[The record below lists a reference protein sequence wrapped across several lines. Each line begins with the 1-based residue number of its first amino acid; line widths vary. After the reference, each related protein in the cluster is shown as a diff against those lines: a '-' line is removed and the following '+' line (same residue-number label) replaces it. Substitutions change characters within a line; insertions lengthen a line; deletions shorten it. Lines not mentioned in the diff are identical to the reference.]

1 VAGYPLYFLGVSSY
15 IYNME
20 NNAVMFDPD
29 DRKDQICTECGVGR
43 YQETSIHDDWDG
55 VLHCTVKKCNHE
67 VKRYKSDDN
76 PPPKPEEPQLSPTN
90 EELYELQ
97 ENLWNTYK
105 TLGYQ
110 GEEFMYEHS
119 FGFALDDFARAVLA
133 KWGQS

>member
-1 VAGYPLYFLGVSSY
+1 
-15 IYNME
+15 M
-20 NNAVMFDPD
+20 
-29 DRKDQICTECGVGR
+29 GR
-43 YQETSIHDDWDG
+43 YHETSIHDDWEG
-55 VLHCTVKKCNHE
+55 VLHCTNKKCNHE

-76 PPPKPEEPQLSPTN
+76 PPTKHEEPQLSPTN

>member
-1 VAGYPLYFLGVSSY
+1 M
-15 IYNME
+15 I
-20 NNAVMFDPD
+20 DPD
-29 DRKDQICTECGVGR
+29 DRYGQPCTKCGVGR
-43 YQETSIHDDWDG
+43 YQETNIHDDWDG
-55 VLHCTVKKCNHE
+55 VLHCNNKKCNYG
-67 VKRYKSDDN
+67 VRRYKSMDN
-76 PPPKPEEPQLSPTN
+76 FEPEPDRVVKLSPTD